1 MHAAA
6 MQLSNVLTYVS
17 HVWETKFRRNIKIG
31 MWLLPVSVTHVE
43 KSGRSLVSELLQ
55 L

>member
-1 MHAAA
+1 MHTAA

-17 HVWETKFRRNIKIG
+17 RIWETKFRRNIKIR

-43 KSGRSLVSELLQ
+43 KSGRSLVSELIQ